1 MSLNVPLKPV
11 EKNWDCVIV
20 EKAILNNIVYIEFLD
35 VKKWQDYVEPG
46 DELEQGSPMRRTSR
60 NLDEEGG
67 DVLPLGDG
75 VLTRNLGL
83 DVVVVVTKVK
93 GLLLLNTGTLWTWTF

>member
-1 MSLNVPLKPV
+1 
-11 EKNWDCVIV
+11 
-20 EKAILNNIVYIEFLD
+20 
-35 VKKWQDYVEPG
+35 VEPG
-46 DELEQGSPMRRTSR
+46 DELEQASPMRRTSR

-67 DVLPLGDG
+67 GDILPLGDG

-93 GLLLLNTGTLWTWTF
+93 GQSLKYFIYMNLLV

>member
-1 MSLNVPLKPV
+1 MMFICILKFVIYSLHLSSFV
-11 EKNWDCVIV
+11 
-20 EKAILNNIVYIEFLD
+20 D
-35 VKKWQDYVEPG
+35 VRKWQDYVEPG

-67 DVLPLGDG
+67 EILPLGDG

-83 DVVVVVTKVK
+83 DVVVVVTKVRH
-93 GLLLLNTGTLWTWTF
+93 TLFY

>member
-1 MSLNVPLKPV
+1 M
-11 EKNWDCVIV
+11 
-20 EKAILNNIVYIEFLD
+20 
-35 VKKWQDYVEPG
+35 EPG

-67 DVLPLGDG
+67 DILPLGDG

-83 DVVVVVTKVK
+83 DVVVVVTKVRR
-93 GLLLLNTGTLWTWTF
+93 TCF

>member
-1 MSLNVPLKPV
+1 M
-11 EKNWDCVIV
+11 
-20 EKAILNNIVYIEFLD
+20 
-35 VKKWQDYVEPG
+35 EPG
-46 DELEQGSPMRRTSR
+46 DELEQQSPMRMTSR
-60 NLDEEGG
+60 NLDEEGGG

-93 GLLLLNTGTLWTWTF
+93 GHSLQ

>member
-1 MSLNVPLKPV
+1 MLIMLHFVK
-11 EKNWDCVIV
+11 
-20 EKAILNNIVYIEFLD
+20 FLD

-46 DELEQGSPMRRTSR
+46 DELEQASPMRRTSR
-60 NLDEEGG
+60 NLDEEVGG

-83 DVVVVVTKVK
+83 DVVVVVTKVNRHSLK
-93 GLLLLNTGTLWTWTF
+93 

>member
-1 MSLNVPLKPV
+1 VA
-11 EKNWDCVIV
+11 CV
-20 EKAILNNIVYIEFLD
+20 KFLG

-67 DVLPLGDG
+67 GDVLPLGDG

-93 GLLLLNTGTLWTWTF
+93 GLCLK

>member
-1 MSLNVPLKPV
+1 MHIMCSSSS
-11 EKNWDCVIV
+11 
-20 EKAILNNIVYIEFLD
+20 FLD

-67 DVLPLGDG
+67 DILPLGDG
-75 VLTRNLGL
+75 ILTRNLGL

-93 GLLLLNTGTLWTWTF
+93 MTSFY

>member
-1 MSLNVPLKPV
+1 
-11 EKNWDCVIV
+11 
-20 EKAILNNIVYIEFLD
+20 
-35 VKKWQDYVEPG
+35 VEPG
-46 DELEQGSPMRRTSR
+46 DELEQGSPLRRTSR
-60 NLDEEGG
+60 NLDEEGA

-93 GLLLLNTGTLWTWTF
+93 GLLVLNSGTLCT